1 MGMLAHFPSNCSL
14 ISTSLTRCVVSNG
27 TTFTE
32 QVCRCVPNMEAHSI
46 RLYALGHTSKVLYRP
61 ACITSGVNTR
71 EVHEYNV
78 STGWALPDERTEEER
93 EAESIRTSVSRSVRM
108 VRELAAC
115 NQWQFFVTIT
125 LSPKHWE
132 NRYTPDGLQDVIKLM
147 AKRWRRKRTNGS
159 AYCPG
164 FKYLLIP
171 EMHKDGA
178 IHLHGFVSCM
188 PSKDCVPYT
197 LDEVNGEQN
206 LPREICNKV
215 RAGQEVYHCNEWEQ
229 FFGFNTI
236 EPISDLDKAS
246 SYVVKYVSKEI
257 GKTPFK
263 TRYWCSRGLS
273 RATLV
278 GKFYFSDEYLV
289 EPQLEFYNQSLAS
302 MAAVTKSNF
311 LMHRAKGINDASEV
325 VNRILSAYISS
336 SEETIF
342 GNAFFEPIAIAVSGG
357 QKAITEGV
365 DITVD
370 KNNTIYSI
378 AVKSG
383 TSVYNGDSKKKQIDN
398 FLAASKRAQQ
408 AHKAFMPVVGYGYGK
423 RNPKKEKFYK
433 ELAGKDFWE
442 WLTGDPNFYTKIISY
457 MGTKPEEFT
466 STFENSYANAQNR
479 MLRDFTKD
487 YCKDD
492 GSIDWDKLI
501 KFNSGD

>member
-1 MGMLAHFPSNCSL
+1 MLKLEPLNSTYDEEKVIEATSIALSEFY
-14 ISTSLTRCVVSNG
+14 TSLTNKL
-27 TTFTE
+27 
-32 QVCRCVPNMEAHSI
+32 NSI
-46 RLYALGHTSKVLYRP
+46 ELKDLLKKKNPYLY
-61 ACITSGVNTR
+61 
-71 EVHEYNV
+71 
-78 STGWALPDERTEEER
+78 
-93 EAESIRTSVSRSVRM
+93 
-108 VRELAAC
+108 
-115 NQWQFFVTIT
+115 
-125 LSPKHWE
+125 
-132 NRYTPDGLQDVIKLM
+132 
-147 AKRWRRKRTNGS
+147 
-159 AYCPG
+159 
-164 FKYLLIP
+164 
-171 EMHKDGA
+171 
-178 IHLHGFVSCM
+178 
-188 PSKDCVPYT
+188 
-197 LDEVNGEQN
+197 
-206 LPREICNKV
+206 
-215 RAGQEVYHCNEWEQ
+215 
-229 FFGFNTI
+229 
-236 EPISDLDKAS
+236 
-246 SYVVKYVSKEI
+246 
-257 GKTPFK
+257 
-263 TRYWCSRGLS
+263 
-273 RATLV
+273 
-278 GKFYFSDEYLV
+278 
-289 EPQLEFYNQSLAS
+289 
-302 MAAVTKSNF
+302 
-311 LMHRAKGINDASEV
+311 RAKGINDASEV

-466 STFENSYANAQNR
+466 ANFEIAYTNAQNR